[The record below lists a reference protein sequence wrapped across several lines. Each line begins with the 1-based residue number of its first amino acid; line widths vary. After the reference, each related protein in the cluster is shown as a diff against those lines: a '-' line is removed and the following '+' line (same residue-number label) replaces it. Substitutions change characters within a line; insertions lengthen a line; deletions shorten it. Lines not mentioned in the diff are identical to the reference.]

1 MSLLSACYTTSLPME
16 KNLDSLEISIRDTK
30 TKSDV
35 KKLRSEG
42 YVPGVLYGNIE
53 KNLNLSIKKN
63 SLDKFLKSG
72 NFMSKVIEIKVNG
85 KDYKVLPRSIE
96 FNTLT
101 NQPIHVDFQ
110 TLSAG
115 TKVVVWIPVKFINE
129 NICPCLKLGGVLNI
143 VRRKVEL
150 SCPADQIPSEL
161 IVDLAEKQ
169 INESIHISAVKLP
182 DNVKPTITDRD
193 FTIATVAAPTVVKE
207 PEPAAADAAAEG
219 ATEGAEGATASADG
233 AADKAADDKA
243 KAPADK
249 AKAPTDKKK

>member
-1 MSLLSACYTTSLPME
+1 ME
-16 KNLDSLEISIRDTK
+16 KNIDTLEINIRN
-30 TKSDV
+30 TKSKSEI

-42 YVPGVLYGNIE
+42 FVPGVLYGDIKDNI
-53 KNLNLSIKKN
+53 KLSIKKN
-63 SLDKFLKSG
+63 SLDKYLKSG
-72 NFMSKVIEIKVNG
+72 NFMSKVIEIKVEG

-96 FNTLT
+96 FNKLT
-101 NQPIHVDFQ
+101 NQPIHIDFQ

-115 TKVVVWIPVKFINE
+115 TKVVVWIPVKFIND
-129 NICPCLKLGGVLNI
+129 NICPGLKLGGVLNI

-207 PEPAAADAAAEG
+207 PEPAAAAEG
-219 ATEGAEGATASADG
+219 AAEGAEGAEPAAAGDASA
-233 AADKAADDKA
+233 KTPDDKT
-243 KAPADK
+243 KAPADN
-249 AKAPTDKKK
+249 KKK

>member
-1 MSLLSACYTTSLPME
+1 ME
-16 KNLDSLEISIRDTK
+16 KNIDTLEVNIRN
-30 TKSDV
+30 TKSKSEI

-42 YVPGVLYGNIE
+42 FVPGVLYGDIKDNI
-53 KNLNLSIKKN
+53 KLSIKKN
-63 SLDKFLKSG
+63 SLDKYLKSG
-72 NFMSKVIEIKVNG
+72 NFMSKVIEIKVEG

-96 FNTLT
+96 FNKLT
-101 NQPIHVDFQ
+101 NQPIHIDFQ

-115 TKVVVWIPVKFINE
+115 TKVVVWIPVKFIND
-129 NICPCLKLGGVLNI
+129 NICPGLKLGGVLNI

-207 PEPAAADAAAEG
+207 PEPAAAAEGAAEGAEGAEPAAAAEG
-219 ATEGAEGATASADG
+219 A
-233 AADKAADDKA
+233 AAKTPDDKT
-243 KAPADK
+243 KAPADN
-249 AKAPTDKKK
+249 KKK

>member
-1 MSLLSACYTTSLPME
+1 ME
-16 KNLDSLEISIRDTK
+16 KNIDTLEVNIRN
-30 TKSDV
+30 TKSKSEI

-42 YVPGVLYGNIE
+42 FVPGVLYGDIKDNI
-53 KNLNLSIKKN
+53 KLSIKKN
-63 SLDKFLKSG
+63 SLDKYLKSG
-72 NFMSKVIEIKVNG
+72 NFMSKVIEIKVEG

-96 FNTLT
+96 FNKLT
-101 NQPIHVDFQ
+101 NQPIHIDFQ

-115 TKVVVWIPVKFINE
+115 TKVVVWIPVKFIND
-129 NICPCLKLGGVLNI
+129 NICPGLKLGGVLNI

-207 PEPAAADAAAEG
+207 PEPAAAAEG
-219 ATEGAEGATASADG
+219 AAEGAEGAEPAAAGDASA
-233 AADKAADDKA
+233 KSPDDKT
-243 KAPADK
+243 KAPADN
-249 AKAPTDKKK
+249 KKK

>member
-1 MSLLSACYTTSLPME
+1 ME
-16 KNLDSLEISIRDTK
+16 KNIDTLEVNIRN
-30 TKSDV
+30 TKSKSEI

-42 YVPGVLYGNIE
+42 FVPGVLYGDIKDNI
-53 KNLNLSIKKN
+53 KLSIKKN
-63 SLDKFLKSG
+63 SLDKYLKSG
-72 NFMSKVIEIKVNG
+72 NFMSKVIEIKVEG

-96 FNTLT
+96 FNKLT
-101 NQPIHVDFQ
+101 NQPIHIDFQ

-115 TKVVVWIPVKFINE
+115 TKVVVWIPVKFIND
-129 NICPCLKLGGVLNI
+129 NICPGLKLGGVLNI

-207 PEPAAADAAAEG
+207 PEPAAAAAAEG
-219 ATEGAEGATASADG
+219 AAEGAEGAEPAAAGDASA
-233 AADKAADDKA
+233 KTPDDKT
-243 KAPADK
+243 KAPADN
-249 AKAPTDKKK
+249 KKK

>member
-1 MSLLSACYTTSLPME
+1 ME
-16 KNLDSLEISIRDTK
+16 KNLNTLEVNVRETK
-30 TKSDV
+30 TKADV
-35 KKLRSEG
+35 KKLRLDG
-42 YVPGVLYGNIE
+42 FVPGVLYGDID

-63 SLDKFLKSG
+63 SLEKFLKSG
-72 NFMSKVIEIKVNG
+72 NFMSKVIEIKVDG
-85 KDYKVLPRSIE
+85 KDYKVLPRAIE
-96 FNTLT
+96 FNKLT
-101 NQPIHVDFQ
+101 NQPIHIDFQ

-129 NICPCLKLGGVLNI
+129 NICPGLKMGGVLNI

-182 DNVKPTITDRD
+182 ENVKPTILDRD

-207 PEPAAADAAAEG
+207 PEPAAAEAVDEG
-219 ATEGAEGATASADG
+219 TEGAEGAAASADG
-233 AADKAADDKA
+233 AADKKDAKTQED

-249 AKAPTDKKK
+249 KK

>member
-1 MSLLSACYTTSLPME
+1 ME
-16 KNLDSLEISIRDTK
+16 KNIDTLEVNIRN
-30 TKSDV
+30 TKSKSEI

-42 YVPGVLYGNIE
+42 FVPGVLYGDIKDNI
-53 KNLNLSIKKN
+53 KLSIKKN
-63 SLDKFLKSG
+63 SLDKYLKSG
-72 NFMSKVIEIKVNG
+72 NFMSKVIEIKVEG

-96 FNTLT
+96 FNKLT
-101 NQPIHVDFQ
+101 NQPIHIDFQ

-115 TKVVVWIPVKFINE
+115 TKVVVWIPVKFIND
-129 NICPCLKLGGVLNI
+129 NICPGLKLGGVLNI

-207 PEPAAADAAAEG
+207 PEPAAAAEG
-219 ATEGAEGATASADG
+219 AAEGAEGAEPAATGDASA
-233 AADKAADDKA
+233 KTPDDKT
-243 KAPADK
+243 KAPADN
-249 AKAPTDKKK
+249 KKK

>member
-1 MSLLSACYTTSLPME
+1 ME
-16 KNLDSLEISIRDTK
+16 KNIDTLEVNIRDTK
-30 TKSDV
+30 SKSEI

-42 YVPGVLYGNIE
+42 FVPGVLYGDIKDNI
-53 KNLNLSIKKN
+53 KLSIKKN
-63 SLDKFLKSG
+63 SLDKYLKSG
-72 NFMSKVIEIKVNG
+72 NFMSKVIEIKVEG

-96 FNTLT
+96 FNKLT
-101 NQPIHVDFQ
+101 NQPIHIDFQ

-129 NICPCLKLGGVLNI
+129 NICPGLKLGGVLNI

-182 DNVKPTITDRD
+182 ENVKPTITDRD

-207 PEPAAADAAAEG
+207 PEPAAAAAEG
-219 ATEGAEGATASADG
+219 AAEGAEGAEPAAAGDASA
-233 AADKAADDKA
+233 KTPDDKT
-243 KAPADK
+243 
-249 AKAPTDKKK
+249 KAPTDNKKK

>member
-1 MSLLSACYTTSLPME
+1 ME
-16 KNLDSLEISIRDTK
+16 KNLNTLEVNVRETK
-30 TKSDV
+30 TKADV
-35 KKLRSEG
+35 KKLRLDG
-42 YVPGVLYGNIE
+42 FVPGVLYGDID

-63 SLDKFLKSG
+63 SLEKFLKSG
-72 NFMSKVIEIKVNG
+72 NFMSKVIEIKVDG
-85 KDYKVLPRSIE
+85 KDYKVLPRAIE
-96 FNTLT
+96 FNKLT
-101 NQPIHVDFQ
+101 NQPIHIDFQ

-129 NICPCLKLGGVLNI
+129 NICPGLKMGGVLNI

-182 DNVKPTITDRD
+182 ENVKPTILDRD

-207 PEPAAADAAAEG
+207 PEPAAAEAAAEG
-219 ATEGAEGATASADG
+219 TEGAEGAAASADG
-233 AADKAADDKA
+233 AADKKDAKTQED

-249 AKAPTDKKK
+249 KK

>member
-1 MSLLSACYTTSLPME
+1 ME
-16 KNLDSLEISIRDTK
+16 KNIDTLEINIRN
-30 TKSDV
+30 TKSKSEI

-42 YVPGVLYGNIE
+42 FVPGVLYGDIKDNI
-53 KNLNLSIKKN
+53 KLSIKKN
-63 SLDKFLKSG
+63 SLDKYLKSG
-72 NFMSKVIEIKVNG
+72 NFMSKVIEIKVEG

-96 FNTLT
+96 FNKLT
-101 NQPIHVDFQ
+101 NQPIHIDFQ

-115 TKVVVWIPVKFINE
+115 TKVVVWIPVKFIND
-129 NICPCLKLGGVLNI
+129 NICPGLKLGGVLNI

-207 PEPAAADAAAEG
+207 PEPAAAAEG
-219 ATEGAEGATASADG
+219 A
-233 AADKAADDKA
+233 AAKTPDDKT
-243 KAPADK
+243 KAPADN
-249 AKAPTDKKK
+249 KKK

>member
-1 MSLLSACYTTSLPME
+1 ME
-16 KNLDSLEISIRDTK
+16 KNIDTLEVNIRN
-30 TKSDV
+30 TKSKSEI

-42 YVPGVLYGNIE
+42 FVPGVLYGDIKDNI
-53 KNLNLSIKKN
+53 KLSIKKN
-63 SLDKFLKSG
+63 SLDKYLKSG
-72 NFMSKVIEIKVNG
+72 NFMSKVIEIKVEG

-96 FNTLT
+96 FNKLT
-101 NQPIHVDFQ
+101 NQPIHIDFQ

-115 TKVVVWIPVKFINE
+115 TKVVVWIPVKFIND
-129 NICPCLKLGGVLNI
+129 NICPGLKLGGVLNI

-207 PEPAAADAAAEG
+207 PEPAAAAEG
-219 ATEGAEGATASADG
+219 AAEGAEGAEPAAAGDAST
-233 AADKAADDKA
+233 KTPDDKT
-243 KAPADK
+243 KAPADN
-249 AKAPTDKKK
+249 KKK

>member
-1 MSLLSACYTTSLPME
+1 ME
-16 KNLDSLEISIRDTK
+16 KNIDTLEVNIRN
-30 TKSDV
+30 TKSKSEI

-42 YVPGVLYGNIE
+42 FVPGVLYGDIKDNI
-53 KNLNLSIKKN
+53 KLSIKKN
-63 SLDKFLKSG
+63 SLDKYLKSG
-72 NFMSKVIEIKVNG
+72 NFMSKVIEIKVEG

-96 FNTLT
+96 FNKLT
-101 NQPIHVDFQ
+101 NQPIHIDFQ

-115 TKVVVWIPVKFINE
+115 TKVVVWIPVKFIND
-129 NICPCLKLGGVLNI
+129 NICPGLKLGGVLNI

-207 PEPAAADAAAEG
+207 PEPAAAAEG
-219 ATEGAEGATASADG
+219 AAEGAEGAEPAAAGDASA
-233 AADKAADDKA
+233 KTPDDKT
-243 KAPADK
+243 KAPADN
-249 AKAPTDKKK
+249 KKK

>member
-1 MSLLSACYTTSLPME
+1 ME
-16 KNLDSLEISIRDTK
+16 KNIDTLEVNIRN
-30 TKSDV
+30 TKSKSEI

-42 YVPGVLYGNIE
+42 FVPGVLYGDIKDNI
-53 KNLNLSIKKN
+53 KLSIKKN
-63 SLDKFLKSG
+63 SLDKYLKSG
-72 NFMSKVIEIKVNG
+72 NFMSKVIEIKVEG

-96 FNTLT
+96 FNKLT
-101 NQPIHVDFQ
+101 NQPIHIDFQ

-115 TKVVVWIPVKFINE
+115 TKVVVWIPVKFIND
-129 NICPCLKLGGVLNI
+129 NICPGLKLGGVLNI

-207 PEPAAADAAAEG
+207 PEPAAAAESAA
-219 ATEGAEGATASADG
+219 EGAEGAEPAAAGDASA
-233 AADKAADDKA
+233 KTPDDKT
-243 KAPADK
+243 KAPADN
-249 AKAPTDKKK
+249 KKK

>member
-1 MSLLSACYTTSLPME
+1 ME
-16 KNLDSLEISIRDTK
+16 KNIDTLEVNIRN
-30 TKSDV
+30 TKSKSEI

-42 YVPGVLYGNIE
+42 FVPGVLYGDIKDNI
-53 KNLNLSIKKN
+53 KLSIKKN
-63 SLDKFLKSG
+63 SLDKYLKSG
-72 NFMSKVIEIKVNG
+72 NFMSKVIEIKVEG

-96 FNTLT
+96 FNKLT
-101 NQPIHVDFQ
+101 NQPIHIDFQ

-115 TKVVVWIPVKFINE
+115 TKVVVWIPVKFIND
-129 NICPCLKLGGVLNI
+129 NICPGLKLGGVLNI

-207 PEPAAADAAAEG
+207 PEPAAAAEG
-219 ATEGAEGATASADG
+219 AAEGAEGAESAA
-233 AADKAADDKA
+233 AADATAKTPDDKT
-243 KAPADK
+243 
-249 AKAPTDKKK
+249 KAPTDNKKK

>member
-1 MSLLSACYTTSLPME
+1 ME
-16 KNLDSLEISIRDTK
+16 KNLNTLEVNVRETK
-30 TKSDV
+30 TKADV
-35 KKLRSEG
+35 KKLRLDG
-42 YVPGVLYGNIE
+42 FVPGVLYGDID

-63 SLDKFLKSG
+63 SLEKFLKSG
-72 NFMSKVIEIKVNG
+72 NFMSKVIEIKVDG
-85 KDYKVLPRSIE
+85 KDYKVLPRAIE
-96 FNTLT
+96 FNKLT
-101 NQPIHVDFQ
+101 NQPIHIDFQ

-129 NICPCLKLGGVLNI
+129 NICPGLKMGGVLNI

-182 DNVKPTITDRD
+182 ENVKPTILDRD

-207 PEPAAADAAAEG
+207 PEPAAAEPVAEG
-219 ATEGAEGATASADG
+219 TEGAEGAAASADG
-233 AADKAADDKA
+233 AADKKDAKTQED

-249 AKAPTDKKK
+249 KK

>member
-1 MSLLSACYTTSLPME
+1 ME
-16 KNLDSLEISIRDTK
+16 KNIDTLEVNIRN
-30 TKSDV
+30 TKSKSEI

-42 YVPGVLYGNIE
+42 FVPGVLYGDIKDNI
-53 KNLNLSIKKN
+53 KLSIKKN
-63 SLDKFLKSG
+63 SLDKYLKFG
-72 NFMSKVIEIKVNG
+72 NFMSKVIEIKVEG

-96 FNTLT
+96 FNKLT
-101 NQPIHVDFQ
+101 NQPIHIDFQ

-115 TKVVVWIPVKFINE
+115 TKVVVWIPVKFIND
-129 NICPCLKLGGVLNI
+129 NICPGLKLGGVLNI

-207 PEPAAADAAAEG
+207 PEPAAAAEG
-219 ATEGAEGATASADG
+219 AAEGAEGAEPAAAGDASA
-233 AADKAADDKA
+233 KTPDDKT
-243 KAPADK
+243 KAPADN
-249 AKAPTDKKK
+249 KKK

>member
-1 MSLLSACYTTSLPME
+1 ME
-16 KNLDSLEISIRDTK
+16 KNIDTLEVKIRN
-30 TKSDV
+30 TKSKSEI

-42 YVPGVLYGNIE
+42 FVPGVLYGDIKDNI
-53 KNLNLSIKKN
+53 KLSIKKN
-63 SLDKFLKSG
+63 SLDKYLKSG
-72 NFMSKVIEIKVNG
+72 NFMSKVIEIKVEG

-96 FNTLT
+96 FNKLT
-101 NQPIHVDFQ
+101 NQPIHIDFQ

-115 TKVVVWIPVKFINE
+115 TKVVVWIPVKFIND
-129 NICPCLKLGGVLNI
+129 NICPGLKLGGVLNI

-207 PEPAAADAAAEG
+207 PEPAAAA
-219 ATEGAEGATASADG
+219 EGAEGAEPAATGDASA
-233 AADKAADDKA
+233 KTPDDKT
-243 KAPADK
+243 
-249 AKAPTDKKK
+249 KAPTDNKKK

>member
-1 MSLLSACYTTSLPME
+1 ME
-16 KNLDSLEISIRDTK
+16 KNIDTLEVNIRN
-30 TKSDV
+30 TKSKSEI

-42 YVPGVLYGNIE
+42 FVPGVLYGDIKDNI
-53 KNLNLSIKKN
+53 KLSIKKN
-63 SLDKFLKSG
+63 SLDKYLKSG
-72 NFMSKVIEIKVNG
+72 NFMSKVIEIKVEG

-96 FNTLT
+96 FNKLT
-101 NQPIHVDFQ
+101 NQPIHIDFQ

-115 TKVVVWIPVKFINE
+115 TKVVVWIPVKFIND
-129 NICPCLKLGGVLNI
+129 NICPGLKLGGVLNI

-207 PEPAAADAAAEG
+207 PEPAAATEG
-219 ATEGAEGATASADG
+219 AAEGAEGAEPAAAGDASA
-233 AADKAADDKA
+233 KTPDDKT
-243 KAPADK
+243 KAPADN
-249 AKAPTDKKK
+249 KKK

>member
-1 MSLLSACYTTSLPME
+1 ME
-16 KNLDSLEISIRDTK
+16 KNIDTLEVNIRN
-30 TKSDV
+30 TKSKSEI

-42 YVPGVLYGNIE
+42 FVPGVLYGNI
-53 KNLNLSIKKN
+53 KDNIKLSIKKN
-63 SLDKFLKSG
+63 SLDKYLKSG
-72 NFMSKVIEIKVNG
+72 NFMSKVIEIKVEG

-96 FNTLT
+96 FNKLT
-101 NQPIHVDFQ
+101 NQPIHIDFQ

-115 TKVVVWIPVKFINE
+115 TKVVVWIPVKFIND
-129 NICPCLKLGGVLNI
+129 NICPGLKLGGVLNI

-207 PEPAAADAAAEG
+207 PEPAAAAEG
-219 ATEGAEGATASADG
+219 AAEGAEGAEPAAAGDATA
-233 AADKAADDKA
+233 KTPDDKT
-243 KAPADK
+243 KAPADN
-249 AKAPTDKKK
+249 KKK